1 MTVQTMQKGKS
12 CCSRSIIVIIVAD
25 SSGYAATRGNGSR
38 VRKRWDKMKRSVK
51 PKDNSVDYL
60 EESAEHQPK
69 LYDQPAEHP
78 RVFLIDQ
85 GSGLIGKN
93 E

>member
-1 MTVQTMQKGKS
+1 M
-12 CCSRSIIVIIVAD
+12 
-25 SSGYAATRGNGSR
+25 
-38 VRKRWDKMKRSVK
+38 RKRWDKMKRSVK